1 MIEYYEKDGNNFVVR
16 FYKREK
22 TVFIGTAAD
31 NSSPTCRESHELMAS
46 LKWKPLGTSMFLPDK
61 DGIHC
66 LAVGY
71 KVPFWCNPRKK
82 IDKLFNN

>member
-31 NSSPTCRESHELMAS
+31 NSSPTCRVSHELMAS
-46 LKWKPLGTSMFLPDK
+46 LIW
-61 DGIHC
+61 
-66 LAVGY
+66 
-71 KVPFWCNPRKK
+71 
-82 IDKLFNN
+82 